1 MKLIYATLL
10 VIGIFFSTLVENTRE
25 GWSAEF
31 PTGTLRGISF
41 SVEKGSRTFSEKDL
55 YKFHSVAEVTK
66 RPNGEI
72 SITMDVTLQLSPKT
86 QVKKD
91 KRFDTYQ
98 IIWKSEHNGQLINT
112 NSKYGS
118 DISYF
123 SIVGNRLTVKSWI
136 HRNQLWETQTY
147 VFKKPAS

>member
-1 MKLIYATLL
+1 MRNLTATICLTLAVLL
-10 VIGIFFSTLVENTRE
+10 GSAGVS
-25 GWSAEF
+25 WSAEF

-72 SITMDVTLQLSPKT
+72 SITMDVTLQRSPKT
-86 QVKKD
+86 QARKD

-112 NSKYGS
+112 KSKYGR
-118 DISYF
+118 DISNF
-123 SIVGNRLTVKSWI
+123 SIVGNRLTIKSWI

-147 VFKKPAS
+147 VFKR